1 MARSEIGRE
10 LERAEGDAV
19 EGEDRGAG
27 GGEHATDLV
36 VATLGERE
44 EGFAGREEFER
55 RGRAGLVF
63 ALEENRAAG
72 EELNRVFGY
81 VAIERRAV
89 GFGDFVLGRGEA
101 MNELRLVGE
110 EEEPG
115 SVFVEATDGGDLRIA
130 TAPANGEQRVDVGA
144 FAFVVGADET
154 EGFVQEKKEA
164 VGVVEGLVVD
174 LDVGGVRFL
183 RDVASGF
190 AADRDG
196 AGGNPVAGFA
206 AGAIAEAGEE
216 LVEAAHGMKNG
227 RKKAQKAQRG
237 NGCVWPAKRAEG
249 RERRVARKEG
259 SRGEEGFAGMRGW

>member
-1 MARSEIGRE
+1 MAGSEIGRE
-10 LERAEGDAV
+10 LERTEGDAV
-19 EGEDRGAG
+19 EREDGGAG

-63 ALEENRAAG
+63 ALEEKRAAG

-110 EEEPG
+110 EEEPR

-130 TAPANGEQRVDVGA
+130 TAPAIGEQRVDVGA

-154 EGFVQEKKEA
+154 EGFVQEKKET
-164 VGVVEGLVVD
+164 VGVVERLVVD

-196 AGGNPVAGFA
+196 AGGDPVAGFA

-227 RKKAQKAQRG
+227 RKKARKAQRG
-237 NGCVWPAKRAEG
+237 NGVCGPRN
-249 RERRVARKEG
+249 ARKGAKEG
-259 SRGEEGFAGMRGW
+259 SRGEAGFAGMRGW